1 MIAAAAPDT
10 PRRPATG
17 SRRPWLIGILLFL
30 CIFSGYLLSYNVDKP
45 THNADWYI
53 RYQVTCSIV
62 ERNDFYIHPYQ
73 NDGRTGPGVNGLKYA
88 QYTLGQSVA
97 LIPLYLLGRVFAG
110 VSHTNCDQTIAVPQ
124 VFLAAKLLDLIL
136 GALLCVLFFGAARW
150 LGYGRPLALALTFLL
165 AFGTALWPD
174 VLSNLEHTQESLF
187 LLAAAYAAMRY
198 TMERRHNRLWVLTM
212 GAAAGLVFL
221 TRVAGLIAL
230 PIFAAYLL
238 LLHRHWSPANWRRP
252 WLRDLALYTA
262 GTLPSIVINAA
273 YDTIRF
279 GAPWRTGPYPD
290 HSLGYPPWLGIPNL
304 LISPG
309 KGLFWYVPALLL
321 LPFVVQ
327 GFRRRYPLV
336 FQLFCLICGVYL
348 AFYATVFYWHGDPAW
363 GPRYLYAL
371 LPYLVLPLGE
381 LFRRWR
387 GLRLSLRGLVVGVLA
402 ASFLVQ
408 FTAVTVSYWR
418 HWELIYGYHY
428 DQVENHQW
436 GQNLNYWWYPD
447 QSPLVFSLTGI
458 YTITQKYVTH
468 APLLQHP
475 AAERLSN
482 PYESCVYAVLN
493 QADPCLGATDK
504 LRYSANW
511 NTFTMWWVHT
521 FPWWDLRTVVTLALL
536 VLAVFILSGAAL
548 LTLVLSGRPGGRAVT
563 GVQPAG
569 DGATGVGIAPAPAG
583 SNGHT
588 NGHGP
593 HLPDEIATMPELVL
607 GHATDPL
614 PGRGGILVA
623 EAQARPLATTH
634 PATTVARSIT
644 GLVPLGMAALAAA
657 GGYLGIMGVAVAT
670 APARAAPLL
679 RTVPMSAVIHDGTW
693 QYQARGIQQVPAL
706 PGSGVAPPPAHHY
719 AIVTLHLHN
728 LLTRPAHVR
737 PEYFA
742 LTDARGLAFPL
753 VYSAFTPVAALSHLM
768 PIGSNIPPHG
778 AADQKLVYLIRDDA
792 RDLKLIGPGLT
803 VIPLQPVAR

>member
-1 MIAAAAPDT
+1 M
-10 PRRPATG
+10 
-17 SRRPWLIGILLFL
+17 LLFL

-110 VSHTNCDQTIAVPQ
+110 VGHTDCDQTIAVPQ
-124 VFLAAKLLDLIL
+124 VFLTAKLLDLIL

-150 LGYGRPLALALTFLL
+150 LGYSRPLALALTFLL

-198 TMERRHNRLWVLTM
+198 TMERRRNRLWVLTM
-212 GAAAGLVFL
+212 GVAAGLVFL

-238 LLHRHWSPANWRRP
+238 LLHRHWSPSNWRRP
-252 WLRDLALYTA
+252 WWRDLILYVA
-262 GTLPSIVINAA
+262 GALPSIIINAA
-273 YDTIRF
+273 YDSIRF

-327 GFRRRYPLV
+327 AFRRSYPQV
-336 FQLFCLICGVYL
+336 FALFCLICGVYL

-381 LFRRWR
+381 LFRRWHR
-387 GLRLSLRGLVVGVLA
+387 LRLSLRGLVVGVLA

-458 YTITQKYVTH
+458 YEITQKYVTH
-468 APLLQHP
+468 APLVQHP

-482 PYESCVYAVLN
+482 PYETCIYAVLN

-521 FPWWDLRTVVTLALL
+521 YPWWGLGTVVTLALL
-536 VLAVFILSGAAL
+536 VLAAFILSGAAL
-548 LTLVLSGRPGGRAVT
+548 LMLVLPGRYGRRAVAGTQSGEEGAANDGRAAEPT
-563 GVQPAG
+563 
-569 DGATGVGIAPAPAG
+569 G
-583 SNGHT
+583 SNGH
-588 NGHGP
+588 GQ
-593 HLPDEIATMPELVL
+593 HLPAEIATMPELVL
-607 GHATDPL
+607 GHAASPA
-614 PGRGGILVA
+614 GRGGLLVA
-623 EAQARPLATTH
+623 EARARPFAPAHLAAA
-634 PATTVARSIT
+634 PARTIT
-644 GLVPLGMAALAAA
+644 GLAPLGVAAAAAALA
-657 GGYLGIMGVAVAT
+657 YLGIMGVAAAT
-670 APARAAPLL
+670 APSRAAPLL
-679 RTVPMSAVIHDGTW
+679 RTRPMGAVIHDGTW
-693 QYQARGIQQVPAL
+693 QYQVRGIQQVQAL
-706 PGSGVAPPPAHHY
+706 PGAGGTPMPAHHY
-719 AIVTLHLHN
+719 AIVTLRLHN
-728 LLTRPAHVR
+728 LLKRPAHVR

-753 VYSAFTPVAALSHLM
+753 VYSAFAPVAALSHRM

-778 AADQKLVYLIRDDA
+778 AADQNIVYLIRDDA

-803 VIPLQPVAR
+803 LIPLQPGASSGA